1 MHELNVQLG
10 SRAYPIHIGEG
21 LLEDPRLW
29 ASFGERPRLLVT
41 DATVAD
47 LYLER
52 VASAAGLTPADT
64 FRLTP
69 GEREKSWDNAEALL
83 DTLLERRMPRD
94 GVLIALG
101 GGVIGDLTGFCAAIY
116 QRGIDFV
123 QVPTTLLA
131 QVDSSVGGKTAV
143 NHPRGKNMI
152 GAFHQ
157 PVAVLADT
165 GVLRSL
171 PRRELLAGVAEVI
184 KYGLLG
190 DIEFLGWLEARL
202 DALLALDPAVT
213 AETVAHCCRMKAA
226 IVAEDE
232 RESLGSGV
240 RARLNLGHT
249 FGHAIET
256 YTGYTH
262 WLHGEAVATG
272 MVMAADCSA
281 RLGWLTPADARRVHD
296 LIARA
301 GLPVKPP
308 AGMQPAHF
316 MDLMAHDKKVAGGR
330 LRLVLLKRLG
340 EAVLSADFDPAALR
354 DTLTAATA

>member
-1 MHELNVQLG
+1 VSVELG
-10 SRAYPIHIGEG
+10 HRRYSIHIGAG
-21 LLEDPRLW
+21 LLDQAPLW
-29 ASFGERPRLLVT
+29 APYRDRPRVLVT
-41 DATVAD
+41 DHPVAQRYLQRVCTVAGLD
-47 LYLER
+47 PE
-52 VASAAGLTPADT
+52 AA
-64 FRLTP
+64 FRLPP

-83 DTLLERRMPRD
+83 DTLLARRLPRD
-94 GVLIALG
+94 GLLIALG
-101 GGVIGDLTGFCAAIY
+101 GGVIGDLTGFCAAVY
-116 QRGIDFV
+116 QRGIDFL

-143 NHPRGKNMI
+143 NHRRGKNMI

-165 GVLRSL
+165 EVLRSL

-190 DIEFLGWLEARL
+190 DAAFLDWLEARL
-202 DALLALDPAVT
+202 DRLLALDPDVT
-213 AETVAHCCRMKAA
+213 ADTVAHCCRMKAA

-232 RESLGSGV
+232 REAVGGGV
-240 RARLNLGHT
+240 RALLNLGHT

-256 YTGYTH
+256 YTGYSQ

-281 RLGWLTPADARRVHD
+281 RLGWLSAEEAARVRA
-296 LIARA
+296 LIHRA
-301 GLPVKPP
+301 GLPVRPP
-308 AGMQPAHF
+308 PGMQPEHF
-316 MDLMAHDKKVAGGR
+316 RELMAHDKKVAGGR

-340 EAVLSADFDPAALR
+340 EAVLSADYDPAAL
-354 DTLTAATA
+354 DATLVAATR